1 MIIVAILL
9 LLVLSLSLIN
19 IIMHEKDETK
29 GE

>member
-1 MIIVAILL
+1 MIIIAILL

-19 IIMHEKDETK
+19 IIMHEKDENK

>member
-19 IIMHEKDETK
+19 IIMHEKDENK
-29 GE
+29 GD